1 MIEFQLIFIIIL
13 YSIVQSFY
21 GVGILLLGTP
31 TLIYF
36 EYSFIDTLNILI
48 PPSIT
53 ISIIQI
59 FTTGINKN
67 KNNLIIYKKNFLLLC
82 LPSIFCGLFIVTKIY
97 DDINFNYLIAI
108 TIIILL
114 AFLKI
119 KYLNNFI
126 SYFFN
131 KYLKIFHILIGIIH
145 GLTNMGGS
153 FLSIY
158 VSEITNQNTFDRRYL
173 IAYSYFYMSLIQIIT
188 LYLTEKFFFN
198 LTSLILILIAFTCYI
213 VFYKLVKK
221 INYIKYNN
229 FFYYLLLFYALLLL
243 I

>member
-1 MIEFQLIFIIIL
+1 MIEIHLIIIIVL

-36 EYSFIDTLNILI
+36 EYTFIDTLNILI

-97 DDINFNYLIAI
+97 DDINFNYLISI

-119 KYLNNFI
+119 KYLNN
-126 SYFFN
+126 
-131 KYLKIFHILIGIIH
+131 II
-145 GLTNMGGS
+145 
-153 FLSIY
+153 
-158 VSEITNQNTFDRRYL
+158 
-173 IAYSYFYMSLIQIIT
+173 
-188 LYLTEKFFFN
+188 
-198 LTSLILILIAFTCYI
+198 
-213 VFYKLVKK
+213 
-221 INYIKYNN
+221 
-229 FFYYLLLFYALLLL
+229 
-243 I
+243 